1 MDEITGRI
9 ISEDLLIPLTIM
21 TSLTNKA
28 SHFLWTIFPPGSRI
42 ELFFRSLYH
51 KIGATSLFTNYLMQR
66 SSKQYSTW
74 LAAQNE
80 YLSSQI
86 ASQNFIQEVT
96 FFLELED
103 NTLLAALPTIKSI
116 IAQSNHSWRL
126 IIMGDDVIIQGQL
139 PDIKNDAR
147 VGLISKPK
155 RNLAEFIANCKTPFF
170 VVCRPGDI
178 FFNTFIDIFQQAIQN
193 NPGRDVYYS
202 DAETVGIDSHKR
214 VPVFKP
220 TKYSPELH
228 LSTNY
233 LSRAIISTHSA
244 KSYLEQVAFI
254 GGLQSQEWELLLLLG
269 KESMNFCQIPHVLVT
284 LSSENEIGDSDRKA
298 LIQRL
303 LRRKGLDVS
312 VPKIEGN
319 RTAIK
324 FKSEQPL
331 ISIIIPT
338 KNNFQ
343 KLKTLL
349 DSLFTLTDYPAYEII
364 LVDTGSTDQ
373 RIFGYYED
381 LMRSKSVQMLRY
393 DQSFN
398 YSRVNNLGA
407 KRAKGELLLF
417 LNNDMQVLDK
427 DWLSE
432 LSQWALRDEIGVVG
446 TKLIHPNGRI
456 QHIGIVIGMQG
467 FIGHLYRNAPKHYW
481 GLMGSSDW
489 YRNVSAVTGACQ
501 MIRKDLF
508 WELGGFDEQ
517 YELVTGDIILCL
529 KALKLG
535 YRNLYTPHG
544 TLLHHEGA
552 SRGYQTPVED
562 ILRGYEE
569 MDEILRN
576 GDPYFSPNLTLE
588 PIPRC
593 EMDSWIPGHRS
604 QKYLERKNYYL
615 AHRSKIGQG

>member
-1 MDEITGRI
+1 MAFWLGKFQKIVNSI
-9 ISEDLLIPLTIM
+9 I
-21 TSLTNKA
+21 
-28 SHFLWTIFPPGSRI
+28 PPGSML
-42 ELFFRSLYH
+42 ELFFRTLYH
-51 KIGATSLFTNYLMQR
+51 KARATSFFTTFTIERSHKSYAIWLEAQNQWLRTLDIPTAESRILTFILPVSDFALASRTIQSIQKQR
-66 SSKQYSTW
+66 S
-74 LAAQNE
+74 E
-80 YLSSQI
+80 
-86 ASQNFIQEVT
+86 
-96 FFLELED
+96 
-103 NTLLAALPTIKSI
+103 
-116 IAQSNHSWRL
+116 SWQLL
-126 IIMGDDVIIQGQL
+126 IIIENSA
-139 PDIKNDAR
+139 IKEEAIGGFLKDSKISFFENSYSKLSA
-147 VGLISKPK
+147 LISKCQSDYFLLCKQGDFFSELFVELIQRAHQKSFESSVFYCDVETQPSK
-155 RNLAEFIANCKTPFF
+155 DGIA
-170 VVCRPGDI
+170 RPM
-178 FFNTFIDIFQQAIQN
+178 
-193 NPGRDVYYS
+193 
-202 DAETVGIDSHKR
+202 
-214 VPVFKP
+214 FKAP
-220 TKYSPELH
+220 KYSPEQH

-233 LSRAIISTHSA
+233 LSRAVVSTQQA
-244 KSYLEQVAFI
+244 KI
-254 GGLQSQEWELLLLLG
+254 HQSEIDVTNSIDIQEWELLLLLG
-269 KESMNFCQIPHVLVT
+269 KEPQKFCHIPYVLIS
-284 LSSENEIGDSDRKA
+284 LSSYRSSDSQEYRK
-298 LIQRL
+298 LIKSFLSHRRL
-303 LRRKGLDVS
+303 QAVDVEMHG
-312 VPKIEGN
+312 KIP
-319 RTAIK
+319 RIQW
-324 FKSEQPL
+324 KSEQPL

-381 LMRSKSVQMLRY
+381 VMRSRPVQMLRY
-393 DQSFN
+393 DQPFN
-398 YSRVNNLGA
+398 YSKVNNLGA
-407 KRAKGELLLF
+407 GLAKGALLLF
-417 LNNDMQVLDK
+417 LNDDMQVLDK

-446 TKLIHPNGRI
+446 TKLIHPSGRI

-467 FIGHLYRNAPKHYW
+467 FVGHLYRNAPEHYW

-489 YRNVSAVTGACQ
+489 YRNISAVTGACQ

-517 YELVTGDIILCL
+517 YELVTGDITLCL

-535 YRNLYTPHG
+535 YRNLYTPHA

-569 MDEILRN
+569 MDDILRS

-593 EMDSWIPGHRS
+593 EMNSWRQGHRS

-615 AHRSKIGQG
+615 AHRSKPDKEK